1 MKKFYLLLAALLLL
15 PVLCSAQAKIYTKKV
30 KLSDFPTKTTKIVLS
45 GSDMLD
51 GPLKEE
57 IARRWRISPYE
68 FCTLEEYD
76 SLKKDDSYYFLSM
89 VDVSG
94 VSAFA
99 LSKEGLEVINL
110 PYCTSGNP
118 SGREMLYLPAFI
130 DILQAYVM
138 DSINSDMTGYI
149 GLANYSKNL
158 YKGAN
163 KKIYISRDDLA
174 IPADP
179 KWVEK
184 EIRVLDEDDVDD
196 VFLEEDE
203 DSVVSYSVAPA
214 PGTKKGKCYVFLL
227 NASTH
232 ELYFYATHKVSSGKK
247 SGLTS
252 ADMTIISAL
261 KKK

>member
-1 MKKFYLLLAALLLL
+1 MKKFYLLLAALILL
-15 PVLCSAQAKIYTKKV
+15 PALCSAQAKIYTKKV

-76 SLKKDDSYYFLSM
+76 NLKKDDSYYFLRM

-118 SGREMLYLPAFI
+118 SGREMLYMPAFI
-130 DILQAYVM
+130 DIMQAYVM
-138 DSINSDMTGYI
+138 DSINSDMTGYL
-149 GLANYSKNL
+149 GLKNYSKNL
-158 YKGAN
+158 YKSAN
-163 KKIYISRDDLA
+163 KKIYISKGDLA
-174 IPADP
+174 APIDS
-179 KWVEK
+179 KWAAK
-184 EIRVLDEDDVDD
+184 GIRIMDEDDVDD
-196 VFLEEDE
+196 VFLEED
-203 DSVVSYSVAPA
+203 DDCVVSYSVAPA
-214 PGTKKGKCYVFLL
+214 PGTKKGKCCVFLL
-227 NASTH
+227 NAATH
-232 ELYFYATHKVSSGKK
+232 ELYFYASHKVSSGKK
-247 SGLTS
+247 SGFTS
-252 ADMTIISAL
+252 ADMSIISAL